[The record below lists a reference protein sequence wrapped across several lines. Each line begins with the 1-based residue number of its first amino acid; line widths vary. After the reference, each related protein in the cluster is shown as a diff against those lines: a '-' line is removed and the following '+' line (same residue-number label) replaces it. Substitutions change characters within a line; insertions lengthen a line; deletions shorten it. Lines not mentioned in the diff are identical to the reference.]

1 MMNKLFKSRSETSC
15 TVASG
20 SKEAFHAGS
29 IKRMNKKGSWKTSAI
44 VLTAAGIVLAA
55 VFVLG
60 SVGLMFYFVRQVR
73 PDSLSSTAPV
83 TAQTMPSSANSTD
96 KNFSITD
103 AATLPDKDGKKALS
117 TMEIASKVGPA
128 TVSITADVSYTSIY
142 GTTETG
148 QSSGSWF
155 IISQDGYIVT
165 NNHVISGATSAMV
178 LVPGETKPVD
188 AIIVGTDTTTDIAV
202 LKIDRQ
208 NLPFVTLGDSD
219 ALQVGELAVAI
230 GNPFGELAGSV
241 TVGVVSAL
249 DREIAIND
257 TTYNLI
263 QTDASINSGNSG
275 GPLVNSYGEV
285 IGVTNAKMS
294 NGEGIG
300 FAIPIN
306 DVKSVIEELIN
317 NGYVSG
323 RPVLGIGVLA
333 VDATTASQY
342 GWPSGVYIREITPK
356 GPAELAGL
364 QVGDIITKID
374 GKAIA
379 TTDDVVTVK
388 NAHKIGDTIKV
399 TVYRNGETKEFS
411 LILQEDKPA

>member
-73 PDSLSSTAPV
+73 PDSLSNTAPV

>member
-1 MMNKLFKSRSETSC
+1 MMNKLFKPRSETSC
-15 TVASG
+15 TAASG

-44 VLTAAGIVLAA
+44 VLTAVGIVLTA
-55 VFVLG
+55 VLVLG

-73 PDSLSSTAPV
+73 PDSASNTAPV
-83 TAQTMPSSANSTD
+83 TTQTMPSSANSAD
-96 KNFSITD
+96 KNFTITD

-148 QSSGSWF
+148 QSSGSGF
-155 IISQDGYIVT
+155 VISQDGYIVT
-165 NNHVISGATSAMV
+165 NNHVISGATSAKV

-257 TTYNLI
+257 ATYNLI

-300 FAIPIN
+300 FAIPID

-317 NGYVSG
+317 NGYVTG

-379 TTDDVVTVK
+379 TTEDVVTVK
-388 NAHKIGDTIKV
+388 DAHKIGDTITV

>member
-1 MMNKLFKSRSETSC
+1 
-15 TVASG
+15 
-20 SKEAFHAGS
+20 
-29 IKRMNKKGSWKTSAI
+29 MNKKGSWKTSAI

-148 QSSGSWF
+148 QSSGSGF

>member
-148 QSSGSWF
+148 QSSGSGF

>member
-1 MMNKLFKSRSETSC
+1 MNKLFKPRSVTSC
-15 TVASG
+15 TDASG

-29 IKRMNKKGSWKTSAI
+29 IKRTNKKGSWKTSAI
-44 VLTAAGIVLAA
+44 VLTAVGIVLTA
-55 VFVLG
+55 VLVLG

-73 PDSLSSTAPV
+73 PDSVSNTAPI
-83 TAQTMPSSANSTD
+83 TAQTIPSSANSAD
-96 KNFSITD
+96 KNFTITD

-148 QSSGSWF
+148 QSSGSGF

-165 NNHVISGATSAMV
+165 NNHVISGATSAKV

-188 AIIVGTDTTTDIAV
+188 AVIVGTDTTTDIAV

-317 NGYVSG
+317 NGYVTG

-342 GWPSGVYIREITPK
+342 GWPSGVYVREITPK

-379 TTDDVVTVK
+379 TTEDVVTVK
-388 NAHKIGDTIKV
+388 DAHKIGDTITV